1 VASPRSVAR
10 HRSLYRA
17 LLVLYPRSFRRSY
30 AEPMVQLFGD
40 RLRDVGARAWLRT
53 VPDLVRSVP
62 VERTEAVMSRLR
74 HSPAA
79 RVVAVAVAV
88 FGAVIVSLVIG
99 GGVILV
105 VALAVVAILVAQRRR
120 FAALPR
126 GDRAPLRHA
135 VVQAWWA
142 PVAGLLGLV
151 MILAGIATVF
161 EAHNLGGRIVGS
173 SLLTAFGLAMLFG
186 LVRRPFTRQAG
197 NSVILVATIPAI
209 LFFWLIVPPIA
220 AIIVW
225 IGVLRDGFSDQP
237 VVSTT

>member
-1 VASPRSVAR
+1 
-10 HRSLYRA
+10 
-17 LLVLYPRSFRRSY
+17 
-30 AEPMVQLFGD
+30 MVQLFGD

-53 VPDLVRSVP
+53 LPDLARTVP

-79 RVVAVAVAV
+79 RVLALAMAVL
-88 FGAVIVSLVIG
+88 GAVLVSVGYG
-99 GGVILV
+99 GGVVIV
-105 VALAVVAILVAQRRR
+105 VALAVVAVLFTQRRL

-142 PVAGLLGLV
+142 PIAGLLGLAMV
-151 MILAGIATVF
+151 VAGIGTAF
-161 EAHNLGGRIVGS
+161 EAHTLGGRIVGS
-173 SLLTAFGLAMLFG
+173 SLLVAFGLAMLFG
-186 LVRRPFTRQAG
+186 LVRRPFARQAG
-197 NSVILVATIPAI
+197 NSLILVATVPAI
-209 LFFWLIVPPIA
+209 LFFWVIVPPIA

-225 IGVLRDGFSDQP
+225 IGVLKDGFSEAP